1 MSFDVFELVFVLEF
15 EEVFELDPELVPLF
29 ELVFEPVFDPVLEPL
44 VGTQFGVV
52 ELVDGFVRSR
62 IEKPPVPFVV
72 VVAAP
77 LVPGAV
83 PFVPDVLGV
92 DDASSP
98 EKTFPME
105 RLAEARELSAFGTI
119 RTIPID
125 RKTKKIKMIAT
136 MTIFNAVRIGF
147 FSSFISTVLFIILGL
162 IWVKNGRFKGYFA
175 DNVRLKAFFGLV
187 LLLYYKAS
195 ICQ

>member
-1 MSFDVFELVFVLEF
+1 MFELELLPEF
-15 EEVFELDPELVPLF
+15 DA
-29 ELVFEPVFDPVLEPL
+29 VFEPVFDPL

-52 ELVDGFVRSR
+52 ELVDGLVRSR
-62 IEKPPVPFVV
+62 IENPPVPFDV
-72 VVAAP
+72 VVATL
-77 LVPGAV
+77 LVPDV
-83 PFVPDVLGV
+83 VPDVLGV

-125 RKTKKIKMIAT
+125 RKTRKIKMIAT

-162 IWVKNGRFKGYFA
+162 IWVKNGRFTGYSA
-175 DNVRLKAFFGLV
+175 DNVFSKPSSA
-187 LLLYYKAS
+187 
-195 ICQ
+195 